1 MFKAWQSRGRQEA
14 KRRQRGHHTGRTRAG
29 AKNDYDYDNNN
40 NDDNDDNNND
50 IHDDNDDND
59 DEE

>member
-40 NDDNDDNNND
+40 DDVDDNNDD
-50 IHDDNDDND
+50 IHDNNDDND